1 MELLSLGKRASLQA
15 GKYIGRPA
23 VGGRSLPRRS
33 PALIIAAFPMNPN
46 VTRVLAPYFSSALTW
61 NFALGLTHLL
71 IPLYARE
78 LGFSGVAIGSLIA
91 LPVIVQ
97 IVFNLLGGAWTDRVG
112 GMTISF
118 VAFAATALAGSLFAL
133 SASFSTLLV
142 SQLVMTVARAVYW
155 PATWSLASRLP
166 GNHSRLMGWLNAI
179 SSLGQIAGTVAAGAI
194 IAAWGFSTGFWVV
207 AAMGAVSFALGLAFR
222 YAPARPQSVP
232 PPMLA
237 TYRMLLKRRAI
248 YYGLLCAYL
257 SALPFS
263 LSVSFYP
270 ILLIEKGFDS
280 GAAGWL
286 VGMRAIGSIASGVA
300 LARFVRR
307 ADDSSVPLIS
317 ALIVAA
323 SIGLVAW
330 FSHWGMI
337 ALFLLGVGLGSG
349 IMTIYFQV
357 LVSTI
362 SSAET
367 RGSAMAL
374 AGLGWALSHMTA
386 PLAMGWLKDLYGIQ
400 SAFYL
405 LGTGAMLLSFALLPI
420 HRWSLA
426 EGRPR

>member
-1 MELLSLGKRASLQA
+1 
-15 GKYIGRPA
+15 
-23 VGGRSLPRRS
+23 
-33 PALIIAAFPMNPN
+33 MNPN
-46 VTRVLAPYFSSALTW
+46 VSRVFGPFFSSAFAW

-91 LPVIVQ
+91 LPVAVQ

-112 GMTISF
+112 GMTISLA
-118 VAFAATALAGSLFAL
+118 AFAATVVAGAMFAL
-133 SASFSTLLV
+133 SASFSALLV

-155 PATWSLASRLP
+155 PATWSLASHLP
-166 GNHSRLMGWLNAI
+166 ASQSRLMGWLNAT
-179 SSLGQIAGTVAAGAI
+179 SSLGQIAGTVAAGTI
-194 IAAWGFSTGFWVV
+194 IAGWGFGAGFWTV
-207 AAMGAVSFALGLAFR
+207 AAMGAASFALGLAFR
-222 YAPARPQSVP
+222 YSPSGPRRAAAPI
-232 PPMLA
+232 LA
-237 TYRMLLKRRAI
+237 TYRMLLGRRAI
-248 YYGLLCAYL
+248 YYGVLCAYV

-270 ILLIEKGFDS
+270 ILLVEKGFDS
-280 GAAGWL
+280 EAAGWL

-300 LARFVRR
+300 LARFVKR
-307 ADDSSVPLIS
+307 ADDGSVPFVS

-323 SIGLVAW
+323 SIGLVAA
-330 FSHWGMI
+330 FGHWGVI

-374 AGLGWALSHMTA
+374 AGLGWAFSHMSA
-386 PLAMGWLKDLYGIQ
+386 PLFMGWLKDLFGIQ
-400 SAFYL
+400 TAFYI
-405 LGTGAMLLSFALLPI
+405 LGAGALLLSLALIPI

-426 EGRPR
+426 AGRQP

>member
-1 MELLSLGKRASLQA
+1 
-15 GKYIGRPA
+15 
-23 VGGRSLPRRS
+23 
-33 PALIIAAFPMNPN
+33 MNPH
-46 VTRVLAPYFSSALTW
+46 VSRVFAPFFSSAFAW

-78 LGFSGVAIGSLIA
+78 LGFSGIAIGSLIA
-91 LPVIVQ
+91 LPVAVQ

-112 GMTISF
+112 GMAISLA
-118 VAFAATALAGSLFAL
+118 AFAATVLAGTLFAL
-133 SASFSTLLV
+133 SASFSALLV
-142 SQLVMTVARAVYW
+142 AQLVMTVARAVYW

-166 GNHSRLMGWLNAI
+166 GSHSRLMGWLNAT
-179 SSLGQIAGTVAAGAI
+179 SSLGQIAGTVAAGVI
-194 IAAWGFSTGFWVV
+194 IAGWGFGAGFWTV
-207 AAMGAVSFALGLAFR
+207 AATGAVSFALGLAFR
-222 YAPARPQSVP
+222 YAPSRPKSAP

-237 TYRMLLKRRAI
+237 TYRMLLRRRAI
-248 YYGLLCAYL
+248 YYGVLCAYL

-270 ILLIEKGFDS
+270 ILLVEKGFDS
-280 GAAGWL
+280 EAAGWL

-300 LARFVRR
+300 LARFVKR
-307 ADDSSVPLIS
+307 ADDRSVPFAS

-323 SIGLVAW
+323 SIGLVAGFADW
-330 FSHWGMI
+330 AVI

-349 IMTIYFQV
+349 VMTIYFQV

-374 AGLGWALSHMTA
+374 AGLGWALSHMSA
-386 PLAMGWLKDLYGIQ
+386 PLVMGWLKDRYGIE

-405 LGTGAMLLSFALLPI
+405 LGAGAVLLSLALLPA
-420 HRWSLA
+420 HRWALA

>member
-1 MELLSLGKRASLQA
+1 
-15 GKYIGRPA
+15 
-23 VGGRSLPRRS
+23 
-33 PALIIAAFPMNPN
+33 MNPH
-46 VTRVLAPYFSSALTW
+46 VPRVFAPFFSSGLTW

-78 LGFSGVAIGSLIA
+78 LGFSGIAIGSLIA
-91 LPVIVQ
+91 LPVAVQ

-112 GMTISF
+112 GMTIALA
-118 VAFAATALAGSLFAL
+118 AFAATALAGMLFAL
-133 SASFSTLLV
+133 SASFSALLA
-142 SQLVMTVARAVYW
+142 SQIVMTVARAVYW

-166 GNHSRLMGWLNAI
+166 GNHSRLMGWVNAT
-179 SSLGQIAGTVAAGAI
+179 SSLGQIAGTVAAGTI
-194 IAAWGFSTGFWVV
+194 IAGWGFSAGFWTV
-207 AAMGAVSFALGLAFR
+207 AAMGAASFALGLAFR
-222 YAPARPQSVP
+222 YAPSLPKSAP

-237 TYRMLLKRRAI
+237 TYRMLLRRRAI
-248 YYGLLCAYL
+248 YYGVLCAYV

-270 ILLIEKGFDS
+270 ILLVEKGFDS
-280 GAAGWL
+280 EAAGWL
-286 VGMRAIGSIASGVA
+286 VGMRAIGSIAAGVA
-300 LARFVRR
+300 LARFVKR
-307 ADDSSVPLIS
+307 ADDGSVPFVS
-317 ALIVAA
+317 ALIVAG
-323 SIGLVAW
+323 SIGLVAA
-330 FSHWGMI
+330 FTHWGVI

-374 AGLGWALSHMTA
+374 AGLGWALSHMSA
-386 PLAMGWLKDLYGIQ
+386 PLVMGWLKDRYGIE

-405 LGTGAMLLSFALLPI
+405 LGAGAVVLSLALLPI

-426 EGRPR
+426 DAKPN